1 MSVRPSQKCWSG
13 ALQRKDEEIKRNEE
27 RIAYL
32 KRIPFGAKGDKLA
45 SQGPTLFDSL
55 FDEVMDEC
63 NKVIAETA
71 KEIQS
76 NYIADGDLN
85 LAYPFY
91 FPSFSIFKYFVDIL
105 IPIFYTGM

>member
-55 FDEVMDEC
+55 FDKVMNERDKGMAHVRRKFGDAGKSHPLE
-63 NKVIAETA
+63 AA
-71 KEIQS
+71 KAVE
-76 NYIADGDLN
+76 YISLLYTLEEN
-85 LAYPFY
+85 LRSCGACFE
-91 FPSFSIFKYFVDIL
+91 
-105 IPIFYTGM
+105 